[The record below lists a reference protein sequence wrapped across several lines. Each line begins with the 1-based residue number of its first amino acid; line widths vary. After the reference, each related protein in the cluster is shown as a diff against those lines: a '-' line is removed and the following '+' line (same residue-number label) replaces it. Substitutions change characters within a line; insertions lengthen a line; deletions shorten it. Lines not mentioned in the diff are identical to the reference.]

1 MKTALR
7 LVLGL
12 VLAFVVVMAALAA
25 YLAFLFDPND
35 YRERLTELV
44 KTQTGRTLAIK
55 GDIGLSFFPWLGFTL
70 GAVELGTDGW
80 IQNIT
85 GNLFSSEQGKAL
97 FIWTSAIMFGL
108 RFCAHFIET
117 KLKLSPIGLLLVLQ
131 FFDLLEA
138 FGALG
143 FVVSDK

>member
-55 GDIGLSFFPWLGFTL
+55 GDIGLSFFPRNTPRRPSVCHPSRL
-70 GAVELGTDGW
+70 
-80 IQNIT
+80 
-85 GNLFSSEQGKAL
+85 
-97 FIWTSAIMFGL
+97 
-108 RFCAHFIET
+108 
-117 KLKLSPIGLLLVLQ
+117 
-131 FFDLLEA
+131 
-138 FGALG
+138 
-143 FVVSDK
+143 